1 MKKLALTLCLLV
13 VAGMAYSQDNYGTLE
28 GTVLTSDSTPA
39 SDATIHAVELGRVVR
54 TDQAGRFT
62 IDNLVPGNHI
72 IEITSPRW
80 GGHLMEVEIT
90 AGETHTTEVTVLKTY
105 DMEELVIRAG
115 SLVRYRSAAVQ
126 PRNVL
131 AREDLVEASSLT
143 LGASL
148 EGVPGITSTY
158 FGPGAGR
165 PIIRGLGG
173 NRVSI
178 MQQSIGVADV
188 SDLSPDHS
196 PAIETLLADRIEV
209 IRGSATLL
217 YGSSAVGG
225 SVNILDGRVPTER
238 PAGAIS
244 GMIVARGGTVSDERT
259 AAAKLTGGMG
269 KFAWRLQGVMRE
281 TQDMAVPT
289 HVPEADEHDEDHDDD
304 HDEDHDDDHDE
315 DHDDDH
321 DEDHDD
327 HEEEVMDPISVI
339 ENTAASLG
347 SGSFGLSWIGTNGY
361 IGASISLHGTEYG
374 IPGHEHGHHHEEE
387 GEHHDEEDHDEHEE
401 EHDDEHEEEGHE
413 EGTKLQMAKSAF
425 DLESEWRMSQSRIS
439 GIRAKLGYTAYGHD
453 EVEDGAI
460 STTYKN
466 DKFQGRIEADHTLS
480 SQTKGVIGL
489 QFGLGKLDA
498 TGGEAFIPYT
508 ETSRIALFVLERY
521 TVGAVGFEAGGR
533 FEYASLDPDGVAESR
548 NFSGLS
554 LSSGVNLKQSEQL
567 AVSLSVARSV
577 KIPDTAELYAA
588 GAHIGTG
595 TYEFG
600 DPNLKAESSISMDL
614 SVHIER
620 EPFELSTSFF
630 SNRFRDFIFLRNTG
644 EERDELPV
652 YRVAQ
657 GSARFQG
664 FEAEADLDLLQGDSR
679 QLALHLWSDY
689 TQATLRQN
697 DEPLPRIPPLRV
709 GGGLSF
715 EQGQLLAKVSLKRV
729 RSQHRV
735 ASFEEESDGYTT
747 LDASLR
753 YRLFVGMTVHNF
765 TLRGSNLTDQLG
777 RVHTSFLKHQIPI
790 AGRDIRLTY
799 QMTF

>member
-1 MKKLALTLCLLV
+1 MKKLALILCFLAV
-13 VAGMAYSQDNYGTLE
+13 TGVASSQDPHGTLQ
-28 GTVLTSDSTPA
+28 GTVLSSSGTPA
-39 SDATIHAVELGRVVR
+39 GNALIRVIGFGRVVR
-54 TDQAGRFT
+54 SDEAGQFQ
-62 IDNLVPGNHI
+62 IDNLVPGTYV
-72 IEITSPRW
+72 IEVTSPRW
-80 GGHLMEVEIT
+80 GGNTMEVEIT
-90 AGETHTTEVTVLKTY
+90 AGETQTVEVSVLRTY
-105 DMEELVIRAG
+105 HMEELIITAG
-115 SLVRYRSAAVQ
+115 SLARYRSDAVQ

-131 AREDLVEASSLT
+131 ARENLVDAASTT

-173 NRVSI
+173 NRISI

-188 SDLSPDHS
+188 SDFSPDHS
-196 PAIETLLADRIEV
+196 PAVETLLADRIEV

-225 SVNILDGRVPTER
+225 AVNVLDGRIPTER

-244 GMIVARGGTVSDERT
+244 GLIVARGGTVSDERT
-259 AAAKLTGGMG
+259 AAAKLTGGVG
-269 KFAWRLQGVMRE
+269 KLAWRLQGVIRE

-289 HVPEADEHDEDHDDD
+289 HVPEADDHDEDHDDD

-321 DEDHDD
+321 DEDHD
-327 HEEEVMDPISVI
+327 EEEMDPISVI
-339 ENTAASLG
+339 ENSAASLG

-361 IGASISLHGTEYG
+361 IGASISIHGTDYG
-374 IPGHEHGHHHEEE
+374 VPGHEHGHHEEE
-387 GEHHDEEDHDEHEE
+387 GEHHDEEDHDEHDDEHEE
-401 EHDDEHEEEGHE
+401 DHDDEHEEEGHE
-413 EGTKLQMAKSAF
+413 EGTMVQMAKSAF
-425 DLESEWRMSQSRIS
+425 DLAGEWRMDHSRIS
-439 GIRAKLGYTAYGHD
+439 GIRARFGYSEYGHD
-453 EVEDGAI
+453 EVEGGEVV
-460 STTYKN
+460 TTFSN
-466 DKFQGRIEADHTLS
+466 DKLQGRIEADHTLT
-480 SQTKGVIGL
+480 SQTRGVLGL
-489 QFGLGKLDA
+489 QLGLGKLDA

-508 ETSRIALFVLERY
+508 ETSQIALFILERY

-533 FEYASLDPDGVAESR
+533 FEYASLDPEGGADSR

-577 KIPDTAELYAA
+577 KIPDAGELYSDGVHVA
-588 GAHIGTG
+588 TG
-595 TYEFG
+595 TYEIG
-600 DPNLKAESSISMDL
+600 NPDLKSESSISMDL

-620 EPFELSTSFF
+620 EAFELTTSFF
-630 SNRFRDFIFLRNTG
+630 SNRFRNFIFLRSTD
-644 EERDELPV
+644 EEREEFPV
-652 YRVAQ
+652 YEVSQ

-664 FEAEADLDLLQGDSR
+664 FEAEADLELLHGDSR
-679 QLALHLWSDY
+679 HLALHLWSDY

-709 GGGLSF
+709 GGGLSL

-729 RSQHRV
+729 RAQHRI
-735 ASFEEESDGYTT
+735 APFEEETDGYTM
-747 LDASLR
+747 LNASLR
-753 YRLFVGMTVHNF
+753 YRLFMGTTVHSF
-765 TLRGSNLTDQLG
+765 TLRGTNLTDQLG
-777 RVHTSFLKHQIPI
+777 RVHTSFLKHEIPV

-799 QMTF
+799 QMNF